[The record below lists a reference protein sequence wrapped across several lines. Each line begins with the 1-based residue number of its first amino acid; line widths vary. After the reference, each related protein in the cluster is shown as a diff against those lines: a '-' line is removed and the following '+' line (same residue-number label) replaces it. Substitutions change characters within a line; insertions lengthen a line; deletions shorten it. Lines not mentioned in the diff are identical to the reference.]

1 MADHLML
8 VFSNAKPEIEDHFN
22 DWYTNVHIR
31 ELVDRLDPID
41 AAQRFVLS
49 GSHRDVATPYKYL
62 AIYWIPEDKLAEA
75 QAAMAWQGAERLEAL
90 AAGREPVINREDV
103 FEGMPQAWFFSK
115 VSDKY
120 VGEGASAEDGPQWS
134 D

>member
-8 VFSNAKPEIEDHFN
+8 VLSNAKPEIEDQFN
-22 DWYTNVHIR
+22 DWYSNVHIR
-31 ELVDRLDPID
+31 EIVDRLDPID

-49 GSHRDVATPYKYL
+49 GSHRDVPTPFKYL
-62 AIYWIPEDKLAEA
+62 ALYWIPEDKLAEA
-75 QAAMAWQGAERLEAL
+75 QAVMAWQGAERVEAL
-90 AAGREPVINREDV
+90 AGGREPVIGRQDV

-115 VSDKY
+115 LCDKY
-120 VGEGASAEDGPQWS
+120 VADGAATD